1 MNALRTPA
9 RVIARPRADGYRH
22 LAPFHRVMR
31 IFRIGN
37 GGQFMIGGVSRRE
50 ETVEESV
57 LKINLSE
64 QSQY

>member
-1 MNALRTPA
+1 MLYALQRVSPLARGRTD
-9 RVIARPRADGYRH
+9 IGH
-22 LAPFHRVMR
+22 LAPFHRVIR

-37 GGQFMIGGVSRRE
+37 GGQFLIGGVSRRE

-64 QSQY
+64 QPQY

>member
-1 MNALRTPA
+1 
-9 RVIARPRADGYRH
+9 
-22 LAPFHRVMR
+22 MR

-37 GGQFMIGGVSRRE
+37 GGQFLIGGVSRRE